1 MVDVPVYEGWWRV
14 PSGLFSKTQLADLDL
29 PRLPDGPVRAY
40 ADVANWRGK
49 KEFVELY
56 ALHESVPS
64 PATANQLQAARG
76 RVLGSDYVDRRVC
89 EQCGARPDRPV
100 PELGHVSGS
109 DHLPAGE
116 ASGTRHLCLACAR
129 VVRLRAAVA
138 TAAWIRA
145 DATQWAAEVLAA
157 EPCVVRVEEVLR
169 PAAPSGRQ
177 NPDPV
182 ALRVDAVDAVG
193 RRLVRAT
200 IRLAG
205 PRVKAVP
212 DGAVTPNS
220 VEEQV
225 RSLLAAP
232 VVVTWRDSELTPLLR
247 LYHGREVYAG
257 ANRNSLRQRAG
268 YWRGEVDPDHLTVRS
283 AIDPTTADRTLL
295 LLRRMAAEA
304 QS

>member
-1 MVDVPVYEGWWRV
+1 MVDVPVHEGWRRV
-14 PSGLFSKTQLADLDL
+14 PSGLFSKTQLADLDF
-29 PRLPDGPVRAY
+29 PRVPGGPVRAY
-40 ADVANWRGK
+40 ADVPNWRGK
-49 KEFVELY
+49 KDFVELF
-56 ALHESVPS
+56 ALRESVPS
-64 PATANQLQAARG
+64 PATAAVLDAARG
-76 RVLGSDYVDRRVC
+76 RVKGGRVC
-89 EQCGARPDRPV
+89 EECGARPDRPV

-109 DHLPAGE
+109 AHLADGE
-116 ASGTRHLCLACAR
+116 AHGTRHLCLACAR

-138 TAAWIRA
+138 TAARTRA
-145 DATQWAAEVLAA
+145 DATQWAAEVFAA
-157 EPCVVRVEEVLR
+157 EPRVVRVDEVLR

-182 ALRVDAVDAVG
+182 ALRVDAVDAAG
-193 RRLVRAT
+193 GRLVQAT

-220 VEEQV
+220 VEEQI
-225 RSLLAAP
+225 RPLLVAP
-232 VVVTWRDSELTPLLR
+232 VVVTWRESELTPLLR

-257 ANRNSLRQRAG
+257 TNRNSLRQRAG